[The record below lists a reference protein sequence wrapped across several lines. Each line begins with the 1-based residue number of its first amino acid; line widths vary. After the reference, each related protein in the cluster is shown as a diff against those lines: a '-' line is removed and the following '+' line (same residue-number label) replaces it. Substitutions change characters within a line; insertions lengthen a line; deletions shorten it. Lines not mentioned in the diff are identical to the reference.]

1 MYKSAVNLGA
11 AGPAAMSYMQ
21 EGGAVVSYE
30 PRRGGPYDTF
40 ESGSDLA
47 IEIMREA
54 RDPEFFDGMYADDYY
69 RPAYFGDPSYGE
81 YTLRGVR
88 EDIGAPV
95 RSEPGQEVLGDT
107 LELNEA
113 NLRDLVQI
121 LRTLENVPDDQLS
134 TRDRALR
141 DEIPKYLAGAT
152 GMQEGGAVADYM
164 AAPDL
169 RSTAPGSA
177 PAYLEYMPQEVS
189 QEMPEEQGIMSFFYD
204 KFLGEGDLTEGLRDS
219 ARVGGSRTA
228 ALYGSS
234 PSFMETL
241 IEDYDYPSVF
251 DEELGRAVIPT
262 GYEPESIRMARPE
275 GRRDFPTY
283 PELED
288 ARAHMLGSSLMAQK
302 YGVETAEDV
311 GTFSE
316 FIDRFAPVPFGGGQN
331 KRDVAMDERNNAVG
345 REIFM
350 KAGMDA
356 TPEELTRMV
365 DAEIFNQLN
374 TIMGRTPEQQ
384 FTPAPSQPRAPR
396 NFKSPETGPD
406 VYFPRNEEGFFDTT
420 REVLGISPRKYRN
433 YP

>member
-1 MYKSAVNLGA
+1 MYKSVVNLGA
-11 AGPAAMSYMQ
+11 AGPAAVSYMQ

-47 IEIMREA
+47 IQIMRES
-54 RDPEFFDGMYADDYY
+54 RDPEFFDGVYADDNY

-88 EDIGAPV
+88 EDISAPV

-107 LELNEA
+107 RELNEA

-169 RSTAPGSA
+169 RATAPGSA

-189 QEMPEEQGIMSFFYD
+189 QEMPEEQGILSFFYD
-204 KFLGEGDLTEGLRDS
+204 KFLGEGDLTK
-219 ARVGGSRTA
+219 
-228 ALYGSS
+228 
-234 PSFMETL
+234 
-241 IEDYDYPSVF
+241 
-251 DEELGRAVIPT
+251 
-262 GYEPESIRMARPE
+262 
-275 GRRDFPTY
+275 
-283 PELED
+283 
-288 ARAHMLGSSLMAQK
+288 K

-316 FIDRFAPVPFGGGQN
+316 FIDRFAPFPIGGGQN
-331 KRDVAMDERNNAVG
+331 ARDVVMDERNNAVG
-345 REIFM
+345 RQIFM
-350 KAGMDA
+350 KAGMNA
-356 TPEELTRMV
+356 TPEELTKMV
-365 DAEIFNQLN
+365 DDEIFNQLN

-384 FTPAPSQPRAPR
+384 FTPAPSQPRDE
-396 NFKSPETGPD
+396 K
-406 VYFPRNEEGFFDTT
+406 GFFDTT
-420 REVLGISPRKYRN
+420 RGILGISPRKYRN
-433 YP
+433 YL

>member
-1 MYKSAVNLGA
+1 MYKSVVNLGA
-11 AGPAAMSYMQ
+11 AGPAAVSYMQ

-47 IEIMREA
+47 IQIMRES
-54 RDPEFFDGMYADDYY
+54 RDPEFFDGMYADDNY

-88 EDIGAPV
+88 EDISAPV
-95 RSEPGQEVLGDT
+95 RSELGQEVLGDT

-169 RSTAPGSA
+169 RAVAPGSA
-177 PAYLEYMPQEVS
+177 PAHLEYMPQEVS
-189 QEMPEEQGIMSFFYD
+189 PEMPEEQGIMSFFYD
-204 KFLGEGDLTEGLRDS
+204 KFLGDGDLTKGVRES

-228 ALYGSS
+228 ALYGSA
-234 PSFMETL
+234 PSFMATL
-241 IEDYDYPSVF
+241 IRDYGYPSVF
-251 DEELGRAVIPT
+251 DEELGEAVIPT
-262 GYEPESIRMARPE
+262 GYEPESIRMARPA
-275 GRRDFPTY
+275 GRRDLPTY

-288 ARAHMLGSSLMAQK
+288 ARAHMLGSALMAEE
-302 YGVETAEDV
+302 YGPETAGDV
-311 GTFSE
+311 GSFSE
-316 FIDRFAPVPFGGGQN
+316 FIDRFAPFPFGSQN
-331 KRDVAMDERNNAVG
+331 SLDRRMDLRNNAVG
-345 REIFM
+345 LEIFR
-350 KAGMDA
+350 KAGMGA
-356 TPEELTRMV
+356 TPEELTKMV

-374 TIMGRTPEQQ
+374 TIMGRTPEEQ

-396 NFKSPETGPD
+396 NFKSPEKGPD
-406 VYFPRNEEGFFDTT
+406 VYFPRNEEGFFNTT
-420 REVLGISPRKYRN
+420 RRVLGILPNTYRN
-433 YP
+433 